1 MVWFGNRKQ
10 VPDTIFSKTCV
21 ACLLS
26 SSHWLHHL
34 RNTAIEHS
42 EKLECVHSLLVPK
55 ASKWES
61 GFCAS
66 VHASVMREVAVI
78 KFTMR
83 VHVTHFLKQVVTVFF
98 MTFWCKSMGRSS
110 YDAFLWSIQ
119 HLAFS
124 VLNLSSDH
132 YWIVLSYYWIII
144 GS

>member
-1 MVWFGNRKQ
+1 MCRIWFGLVTGNRFRTQFSLKN
-10 VPDTIFSKTCV
+10 VLLACYCPLIDCTI
-21 ACLLS
+21 
-26 SSHWLHHL
+26 L

-83 VHVTHFLKQVVTVFF
+83 VHVAHFLKQVVTVFF
-98 MTFWCKSMGRSS
+98 
-110 YDAFLWSIQ
+110 YDILMQ
-119 HLAFS
+119 K
-124 VLNLSSDH
+124 
-132 YWIVLSYYWIII
+132 YGQIII
-144 GS
+144 

>member
-1 MVWFGNRKQ
+1 MVWLNRKQ
-10 VPDTIFSKTCV
+10 IPDKIFSKICV
-21 ACLLS
+21 ARLLS
-26 SSHWLHHL
+26 SLHFLHHL

-98 MTFWCKSMGRSS
+98 
-110 YDAFLWSIQ
+110 YDILMQ
-119 HLAFS
+119 K
-124 VLNLSSDH
+124 
-132 YWIVLSYYWIII
+132 YGQIII
-144 GS
+144 